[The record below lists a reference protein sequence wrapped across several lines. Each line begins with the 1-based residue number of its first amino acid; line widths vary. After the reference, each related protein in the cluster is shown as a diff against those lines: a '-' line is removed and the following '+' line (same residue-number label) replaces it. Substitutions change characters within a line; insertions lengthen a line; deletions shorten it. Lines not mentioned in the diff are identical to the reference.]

1 MKRLRTSTF
10 AKLTTLLAVL
20 VIPIILL
27 YAYSH
32 QVSINV
38 VRSAVE
44 EGQRNRLTFFMSQMD
59 TMIDQLT
66 KYSVIASN
74 DDGIKSYLAERS
86 GSTPMERIDSQQR
99 ITDMLNMQIATSSW
113 DSQILMYLTPYR
125 ELLTTDLS
133 ARYDAEYLAHAHKQN
148 WTYQR
153 DSRGQAFFSWMR
165 TSASS
170 QDLIVEVRFTDQNLV
185 NMLNR
190 LKQDGD
196 SEPFLYAPDGTV
208 IANSTSVEETI
219 RMAAGTLNELRLG
232 EEGSRIVQSGQGKY
246 VMNYVLSSSLG
257 WYLVDF
263 VRLDSVYSP
272 ITLSSALFYISVSL
286 LLVLVLLLTLL
297 LYRNVQRPISRL
309 LHAVRRIRDGQYRT
323 RLKDVPKNE
332 FMYLFHSFNNMA
344 EQIEELIER
353 VYKESLRSKEATLKQ
368 LQSQINPHFLYNC
381 LFYIKNMA
389 NLGDKEAVVA
399 MALNLGEYYR
409 YTTRLEKPTAPLEEE
424 VKLVDNYLTIQMLR
438 LQRLTFEIE
447 VPDSMMQLEIPR
459 LLLQPI
465 VENAVIHGVED
476 QLDFAMIHISGEIEG
491 SRCRIRIDNN
501 GQGMDVGIIDKL
513 KRQIEEPLNESGGFG
528 LWNIHQRLVTR
539 YGKHAGLAFSESP
552 SGGLRVEIC
561 WEIPSREGR
570 DNVVYIADR

>member
-86 GSTPMERIDSQQR
+86 DSTPMERIDSQQR

-113 DSQILMYLTPYR
+113 DSQILMYLTQYR

-148 WTYQR
+148 WTYHR
-153 DSRGQAFFSWMR
+153 DSQGQAFFSWMR
-165 TSASS
+165 TSAST

-219 RMAAGTLNELRLG
+219 QMAAGTLNELQLG

-246 VMNYVLSSSLG
+246 VMNYILSSSLG

-309 LHAVRRIRDGQYRT
+309 LHAVRRIRDGQYMT

-389 NLGDKEAVVA
+389 NLGEKEAVVA

-501 GQGMDVGIIDKL
+501 GQGMDVGIIEKL
-513 KRQIEEPLNESGGFG
+513 NRQVEEPLNESGGFG

-539 YGKHAGLAFSESP
+539 YGKHAGLTFSESP

>member
-1 MKRLRTSTF
+1 M
-10 AKLTTLLAVL
+10 
-20 VIPIILL
+20 
-27 YAYSH
+27 
-32 QVSINV
+32 
-38 VRSAVE
+38 E

-113 DSQILMYLTPYR
+113 DSQILMYLTQYR

-148 WTYQR
+148 WTYHR

-165 TSASS
+165 TSVSS

-219 RMAAGTLNELRLG
+219 QMAAVTLNELQLG

-309 LHAVRRIRDGQYRT
+309 LHAVRRIRDGQYMT

-501 GQGMDVGIIDKL
+501 GQGMDIGIIDKL
-513 KRQIEEPLNESGGFG
+513 KQQVEEPLNESGGFG

-539 YGKHAGLAFSESP
+539 YGKHAGLTFSESP
-552 SGGLRVEIC
+552 SGGLRVELF
-561 WEIPSREGR
+561 WEIPSRGKEG
-570 DNVVYIADR
+570 

>member
-59 TMIDQLT
+59 NMIDQLT

-74 DDGIKSYLAERS
+74 DDGIKSYLTEYSRS
-86 GSTPMERIDSQQR
+86 TLMERIDSQQR

-113 DSQILMYLTPYR
+113 DSQILMYLMQHQ

-133 ARYDAEYLAHAHKQN
+133 ARYDAEYLAHAHEQS
-148 WTYQR
+148 WSYHR
-153 DSRGQAFFSWMR
+153 DSRGQSFFSWMR

-196 SEPFLYAPDGTV
+196 SEPFLYASDGTV
-208 IANSTSVEETI
+208 ITNSTSVEETI
-219 RMAAGTLNELRLG
+219 QMAAGILNEMQLG

-272 ITLSSALFYISVSL
+272 ITLSSTLFYISVSL

-309 LHAVRRIRDGQYRT
+309 LHAVRRIRDGQYMT
-323 RLKDVPKNE
+323 RLKDPPKNE

-389 NLGDKEAVVA
+389 NLGEKEAVVA

-447 VPDSMMQLEIPR
+447 FPERMMQLEIPR

-476 QLDFAMIHISGEIEG
+476 QLDFAMIHISGETEG

-513 KRQIEEPLNESGGFG
+513 KRQVEEPLNESGGFG
-528 LWNIHQRLVTR
+528 LWNIHQRLITR
-539 YGKHAGLAFSESP
+539 YGKHAGLTFSESP
-552 SGGLRVEIC
+552 SGGLRVELC
-561 WEIPSREGR
+561 WEDPSRARG
-570 DNVVYIADR
+570 DDVVYIADR

>member
-20 VIPIILL
+20 VIPTILL

-38 VRSAVE
+38 VRSTVE
-44 EGQRNRLTFFMSQMD
+44 EGQHNRLTFFMSQMD
-59 TMIDQLT
+59 TMVDQLT
-66 KYSVIASN
+66 KYSVIASS
-74 DDGIKSYLAERS
+74 DDGIKSYLAERPR
-86 GSTPMERIDSQQR
+86 STPMQRIDSQQR
-99 ITDMLNMQIATSSW
+99 IMDMLNMQIATSSW
-113 DSQILMYLTPYR
+113 DSQILMYLTKYQ

-133 ARYDAEYLAHAHKQN
+133 ARYDAEYLAQARQQDWSYH
-148 WTYQR
+148 R
-153 DSRGQAFFSWMR
+153 DSRGQAYFSWMR
-165 TSASS
+165 TPASS
-170 QDLIVEVRFTDQNLV
+170 KDLVVEIRFTDQNV
-185 NMLNR
+185 INMLNR

-196 SEPFLYAPDGTV
+196 SEPFLYAPGKPV
-208 IANSTSVEETI
+208 IASSTSVSETVQL
-219 RMAAGTLNELRLG
+219 AADALRDMQLG
-232 EEGSRIVQSGQGKY
+232 DQGSRIVQSGKGKY
-246 VMNYVLSSSLG
+246 VMNYVRSGSLG

-272 ITLSSALFYISVSL
+272 ITLSSTLFYISVSL

-309 LHAVRRIRDGQYRT
+309 LHAVRRIRDGQYMT
-323 RLKDVPKNE
+323 RLQDAPKNE
-332 FMYLFHSFNNMA
+332 FMYLFHAFNNMA
-344 EQIEELIER
+344 EQIEDLIER

-389 NLGDKEAVVA
+389 SLGEKEAVVA
-399 MALNLGEYYR
+399 MALNLGDYYR
-409 YTTRLEKPTAPLEEE
+409 YTTRLERPTAPLEEE
-424 VKLVDNYLTIQMLR
+424 IKLVDNYLTIQMLR

-447 VPDSMMQLEIPR
+447 IPENMLQLEIPR

-476 QLDFAMIHISGEIEG
+476 QLDFAFIHIHGEFEG
-491 SRCRIRIDNN
+491 SLCKIVIDNN
-501 GQGMDVGIIDKL
+501 GEGLDRAILTKL
-513 KRQIEEPLNESGGFG
+513 RRQIEEPLHERGGFG
-528 LWNIHQRLVTR
+528 LWNIQQRLVTR
-539 YGKHAGLAFSESP
+539 YGKPSGLSFSESP

-561 WEIPSREGR
+561 WNDPDLGREESECI
-570 DNVVYIADR
+570 NC

>member
-1 MKRLRTSTF
+1 MNRLRTSTF
-10 AKLTTLLAVL
+10 AKLSTLLAVL
-20 VIPIILL
+20 IIPIILL

-44 EGQRNRLTFFMSQMD
+44 EGQRNRLTFFMNQMD
-59 TMIDQLT
+59 MTIDQLT
-66 KYSVIASN
+66 KYSVIAST

-86 GSTPMERIDSQQR
+86 RSTPMERIDSQLR
-99 ITDMLNMQIATSSW
+99 ITDMMNMQIATSSW
-113 DSQILMYLTPYR
+113 DSQILMYLTQYQ

-133 ARYDAEYLAHAHKQN
+133 ARYDAEYLAHARMQN
-148 WTYQR
+148 WSYHR
-153 DSRGQAFFSWMR
+153 DSSGQAFFSWMR

-170 QDLIVEVRFTDQNLV
+170 QKLIVEVRFTDQNLV

-190 LKQDGD
+190 LKQGGD
-196 SEPFLYAPDGTV
+196 SEPFLYAPGRPV
-208 IANSTSVEETI
+208 IPNSTSVNETV
-219 RMAAGTLNELRLG
+219 RMAADVLDDMQLG

-246 VMNYVLSSSLG
+246 VLNYVRSNSLD

-272 ITLSSALFYISVSL
+272 ITLSSTLFYISVSL
-286 LLVLVLLLTLL
+286 LLVLVFMLTLL

-309 LHAVRRIRDGQYRT
+309 LHAVRRIRDGQYMT
-323 RLKDVPKNE
+323 RLKDMPKNE

-389 NLGDKEAVVA
+389 SLGEKEAVVA
-399 MALNLGEYYR
+399 MALNLGDYYR

-447 VPDSMMQLEIPR
+447 VPESMLQLEIPR

-465 VENAVIHGVED
+465 VENAVIHGVEER
-476 QLDFAMIHISGEIEG
+476 LEFAFIRIFGETSGGLCKIM
-491 SRCRIRIDNN
+491 IDNN
-501 GQGMDVGIIDKL
+501 GQGLDGDIIDKL
-513 KRQIEEPLNESGGFG
+513 QRQIEEPLHESGGFG
-528 LWNIHQRLVTR
+528 LWNVHQRLITR
-539 YGKHAGLAFSESP
+539 YGKQAGLTFSESP

-561 WEIPSREGR
+561 WEDPGHSRG
-570 DNVVYIADR
+570 DRIV

>member
-20 VIPIILL
+20 VIPTILL

-38 VRSAVE
+38 VRSTVE
-44 EGQRNRLTFFMSQMD
+44 VGQHNRLTFFMSQMD
-59 TMIDQLT
+59 TMVDQLT
-66 KYSVIASN
+66 KYSVIASS
-74 DDGIKSYLAERS
+74 DDGIKSYLAERPR
-86 GSTPMERIDSQQR
+86 STPMQRIDSQQR
-99 ITDMLNMQIATSSW
+99 IMDMLNMQIATSSW
-113 DSQILMYLTPYR
+113 DSQILMYLTKYQ

-133 ARYDAEYLAHAHKQN
+133 AKYDAEYLAQARMQDWSYHH
-148 WTYQR
+148 
-153 DSRGQAFFSWMR
+153 DSQGQAYFSWMR
-165 TSASS
+165 TPASS
-170 QDLIVEVRFTDQNLV
+170 KDLVVEIRFTDQNV
-185 NMLNR
+185 INMLNR

-196 SEPFLYAPDGTV
+196 SEPFLYAPGRPV
-208 IANSTSVEETI
+208 IASSTSVSETVQL
-219 RMAAGTLNELRLG
+219 AVDALRDIQLG
-232 EEGSRIVQSGQGKY
+232 DQGSRIVQSGKGKY
-246 VMNYVLSSSLG
+246 VMNYVRSGSLG

-272 ITLSSALFYISVSL
+272 ITLSSTLFYISVSL

-309 LHAVRRIRDGQYRT
+309 LHAVRRIRDGQYMT
-323 RLKDVPKNE
+323 RLQDAPKNE
-332 FMYLFHSFNNMA
+332 FMYLFHAFNNMA
-344 EQIEELIER
+344 EQIEDLIER

-389 NLGDKEAVVA
+389 NLGEKEAVVA
-399 MALNLGEYYR
+399 MALNLGDYYR

-424 VKLVDNYLTIQMLR
+424 VKLVENYLTIQMLR

-447 VPDSMMQLEIPR
+447 IPENMQQLEIPR

-476 QLDFAMIHISGEIEG
+476 QLDFAFIHIHGEIEG
-491 SRCRIRIDNN
+491 SLCKIVIDNN
-501 GQGMDVGIIDKL
+501 GDGLDRAILAKL
-513 KRQIEEPLNESGGFG
+513 RRQIEEPLHEHGGFG
-528 LWNIHQRLVTR
+528 LWNIQQRLVTR
-539 YGKHAGLAFSESP
+539 YGKSSGLSFSESP
-552 SGGLRVEIC
+552 SGGLRVELC
-561 WEIPSREGR
+561 WNDSDLGREESACI
-570 DNVVYIADR
+570 NC